1 MGAIVWP
8 LRTRFHDSSGMIEFS
23 SDAKSSFMARQ
34 SGATGT
40 ETQLPFS
47 STKFIFDDRRRSIH
61 RRDGADFLSISAGND
76 TLVLRR
82 HLFSLFFSF
91 INAEKIFKKPRTHDA
106 NRIFIF
112 FQERNETKPLKFDAP
127 RRKRT
132 FEKLESIFF
141 LFLFLFLLL
150 FFFFFL
156 FILRAFSAFSL
167 SLSLFLSFWSCVF
180 NGRQV
185 ALKSPTFP
193 AFRESLSLSLQGLW
207 GSENGPI
214 PPARHHL
221 HTAGA
226 NQYAN
231 IYLRAYPGFISMIC

>member
-76 TLVLRR
+76 TSVLRR
-82 HLFSLFFSF
+82 HLFSLSFSF

-112 FQERNETKPLKFDAP
+112 FQERNEMKPLKFDAP

-150 FFFFFL
+150 FFFFFFL

-167 SLSLFLSFWSCVF
+167 SLSFSLSGVVSLTA
-180 NGRQV
+180 GRWRSSRP
-185 ALKSPTFP
+185 LS
-193 AFRESLSLSLQGLW
+193 RRSENLSLSLSRDFGVPRTGRSRPPAIICILQGLINMQI
-207 GSENGPI
+207 SICALI
-214 PPARHHL
+214 PGL
-221 HTAGA
+221 S
-226 NQYAN
+226 Q
-231 IYLRAYPGFISMIC
+231 